1 MTRASRHIHAHRHRS
16 RGNNID
22 FTPGASGERSA
33 TAVALGGFGILEAC
47 RASFQALMDC
57 VIVTAATSPAE
68 ALSFRRDIRVIGVI
82 GVAHGMSHFFQ
93 LVLPPLFPL
102 LRAEFGVSYATLGAL
117 VSAFYVASA
126 LCQFGAGFAVDRF
139 GARPVLLGGLGLL
152 AGGTLLAGS
161 VPGISWLFPLA
172 AIMGIGNGV
181 FHPADFAVLNA
192 NVAPRRLGHAYSSHG
207 IGGSLGYA
215 LAPIVSYGLGDIL
228 GWRTALLVMGAAGL
242 FALALLATQSS
253 VLRSRAHGASPPHH
267 TLANSIELFR
277 QKPILLCFAYFCVLT
292 VATIGIQTFV
302 GTSLNAA
309 YDIPLAIATSAVTAY
324 LLGST
329 TGILAGGFL
338 AARTTRHD
346 RVAATGLAMGA
357 ALVMLIAASPAI
369 AQWAIP
375 ILALTGFAIG
385 STGPSRDMIVRGA
398 TPPGASGRVYG
409 FVYSGLDL
417 GATLAPVAMGA
428 LIDHGSPRIVF
439 AAVSVFLFLAI
450 GTVMQVRR
458 TSRLGASSA
467 QAAD

>member
-1 MTRASRHIHAHRHRS
+1 LPR
-16 RGNNID
+16 
-22 FTPGASGERSA
+22 E
-33 TAVALGGFGILEAC
+33 
-47 RASFQALMDC
+47 FQALSDS

-68 ALSFRRDIRVIGVI
+68 ASLRRDVRVIGVI

-117 VSAFYVASA
+117 VSTFYVASA

-161 VPGISWLFPLA
+161 VPGIFWLFPLA
-172 AIMGIGNGV
+172 AIMGLGNGV

-215 LAPIVSYGLGDIL
+215 VAPIVSYGLGDIL

-242 FALALLATQSS
+242 VALALLATQSS
-253 VLRSRAHGASPPHH
+253 VLRSRAHGASPPKH
-267 TLANSIELFR
+267 TLANSVELFR

-309 YDIPLAIATSAVTAY
+309 YGIPLAIATSAVTAY

-338 AARTTRHD
+338 AARTTHHD
-346 RVAATGLAMGA
+346 RVAATGLAAGA
-357 ALVMLIAASPAI
+357 ALVMLIAVSPAI
-369 AQWAIP
+369 AHWAIA

-458 TSRLGASSA
+458 TSRLGAASVH
-467 QAAD
+467 AAD

>member
-1 MTRASRHIHAHRHRS
+1 VTTVS
-16 RGNNID
+16 
-22 FTPGASGERSA
+22 TSA
-33 TAVALGGFGILEAC
+33 DA
-47 RASFQALMDC
+47 QA
-57 VIVTAATSPAE
+57 
-68 ALSFRRDIRVIGVI
+68 FRRDVRIIGVV

-117 VSAFYVASA
+117 VSTFYVASG

-152 AGGTLLAGS
+152 AGGTLIAGT
-161 VPGISWLFPLA
+161 VPGIAWLFPLA
-172 AIMGIGNGV
+172 ALMGIGNGV

-192 NVAPRRLGHAYSSHG
+192 NINPRRLGHAYSSHG

-215 LAPIVSYGLGDIL
+215 LAPIASYGLAGVW
-228 GWRTALLVMGAAGL
+228 GWRTALVVLGVAGL
-242 FALALLATQSS
+242 VALALLATQRS
-253 VLRSRAHGASPPHH
+253 VLQSRAHGTSPPKH
-267 TLANSIELFR
+267 TLAGSIELFS

-292 VATIGIQTFV
+292 LATIGIQTFV

-309 YDIPLAIATSAVTAY
+309 YDIPLAVATSAITAY
-324 LLGST
+324 LLGNA
-329 TGILAGGFL
+329 TGVFAGGFL

-346 RVAATGLAMGA
+346 RVAATGLAVGA
-357 ALVMLIAASPAI
+357 SLMLLIAASPTI

-375 ILALTGFAIG
+375 MMALIGVAIG

-417 GATLAPVAMGA
+417 GATLGPVTMGA
-428 LIDHGSPRIVF
+428 LLDHGSPRIVF
-439 AAVSVFLFLAI
+439 AAISVFLFLAI
-450 GTVMQVRR
+450 GTVIQVRR
-458 TSRLGASSA
+458 TVRLGAAAA